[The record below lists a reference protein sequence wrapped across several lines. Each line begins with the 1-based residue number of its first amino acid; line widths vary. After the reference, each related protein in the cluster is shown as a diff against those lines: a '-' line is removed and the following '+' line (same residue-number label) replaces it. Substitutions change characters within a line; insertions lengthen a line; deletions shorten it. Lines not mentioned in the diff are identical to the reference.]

1 MADEWTPLDVD
12 YFQHP
17 KVVTAGRDAA
27 LLYLAGLCYCQRHLT
42 DGYIPVAAVR
52 VLAAEAW
59 TKPSMAE
66 RLVDANLWQRTD
78 AGFVVT
84 GWVER
89 NKPAEVVK
97 AHRDKLAVRG
107 AKANHKRWHV
117 ERGVVAIGCEWC
129 DPSPTPQAIPSGIQ
143 QGSQDGPPQGIL
155 KESPPS
161 PAPTEELLS
170 SSTGLDRGD
179 PQPGENEDRV
189 AVAARRLGQLDHD
202 QAEAAGKVR
211 ANPDGHLAA
220 CIRNRANDPQ
230 LNAIASANPNW
241 TADQLVAAVTG
252 ELTRLEL
259 AKAAEATQAEL
270 DELRA
275 IPADPATNVAGL
287 AEARQARTKP
297 RTA

>member
-1 MADEWTPLDVD
+1 MSPPRKPWFRFYSEAISDPKIRRLKPEQRWLWVAVLALARQSPEPGLLLLTADQPLGAAEVADAAAL
-12 YFQHP
+12 P
-17 KVVTAGRDAA
+17 LKATTAGLAELVNLGLLERD
-27 LLYLAGLCYCQRHLT
+27 G
-42 DGYIPVAAVR
+42 DVWSVR
-52 VLAAEAW
+52 KW
-59 TKPSMAE
+59 AE
-66 RLVDANLWQRTD
+66 RQYESDTSTERVKKFRQRSMKRSI
-78 AGFVVT
+78 GVT
-84 GWVER
+84 GDVS
-89 NKPAEVVK
+89 V
-97 AHRDKLAVRG
+97 
-107 AKANHKRWHV
+107 
-117 ERGVVAIGCEWC
+117 
-129 DPSPTPQAIPSGIQ
+129 TPP
-143 QGSQDGPPQGIL
+143 D
-155 KESPPS
+155 
-161 PAPTEELLS
+161 TEEKKKELLT
-170 SSTGLDRGD
+170 SSTGLQVDH
-179 PQPGENEDRV
+179 PQPGDNEDRV